1 MASWLQVA
9 EVASFFRFINPQKI
23 VSEMAE
29 GEGGEGVTVL
39 LEGQLERLADLV
51 AARMAKN
58 PVHQQPEP
66 ERTSTGEGTRAY
78 SVRKR
83 EVSRSLLLR
92 SKQKLAGKGAK
103 RSEVA
108 HDVAPR

>member
-23 VSEMAE
+23 VSEMPE
-29 GEGGEGVTVL
+29 GEGGGVTVL
-39 LEGQLERLADLV
+39 SEGQLERLADLV

-58 PVHQQPEP
+58 PVHQQPEQ

-78 SVRKR
+78 SIRKR